1 MKFGTAL
8 SLLAMISAHLRGL
21 DRRLECFRL
30 SGTTWQPVLDGEGQ
44 AVLAHPDWEDLTIRL
59 ADLWM

>member
-1 MKFGTAL
+1 
-8 SLLAMISAHLRGL
+8 L
-21 DRRLECFRL
+21 DHRLECFRL